1 MAVRLLSVQTGQCY
15 TGIGC
20 KEQQCVKTPSLY
32 SVSWQIVIERRASRE
47 RPRQS
52 VQSSGK

>member
-15 TGIGC
+15 PGIGC